1 MQSNTKLKQFQWA
14 HIWDV
19 FSPYYSAFHFF
30 FEFSSE
36 KNEKRERFISGF
48 HMSEKW
54 LIKALVLAQSKKTPK
69 RRKCVS
75 KIIKL
80 NKIKKTIM

>member
-36 KNEKRERFISGF
+36 KKNVNDSSVAFICQKNG
-48 HMSEKW
+48 
-54 LIKALVLAQSKKTPK
+54 
-69 RRKCVS
+69 
-75 KIIKL
+75 
-80 NKIKKTIM
+80 